1 MSIYKHNLTYNPEC
15 NLFDII
21 IFIILRY
28 ILVVII
34 NQPTQVYFIIQTK

>member
-1 MSIYKHNLTYNPEC
+1 MSMYKHNLTYNPKC

-21 IFIILRY
+21 IFTILRY
-28 ILVVII
+28 TSTVII